1 MRRLPHAARKDVP
14 LRSWVDVDH
23 QGRQFLV
30 REGRGRVS
38 AVAPVSDDQFLV
50 EILCELPPHWSAS
63 LRTTVQARI
72 PAGHP
77 SLADVRSAEVSGE
90 TVTWSMEWHRHEG
103 IPVDIPLEALDLRAD
118 THSTLVAFAA
128 VDEAAPLLEST
139 EAIDG

>member
-1 MRRLPHAARKDVP
+1 M
-14 LRSWVDVDH
+14 RSWVDVD
-23 QGRQFLV
+23 QAGRQFLV

-38 AVAPVSDDQFLV
+38 AVAPVGDGQFLV

-72 PAGHP
+72 PSGHP
-77 SLADVRSAEVSGE
+77 YLTDVRSAESTGQMVD
-90 TVTWSMEWHRHEG
+90 WSMEWHRHEG
-103 IPVDIPLEALDLRAD
+103 IPADIPLEALDLRVD

-139 EAIDG
+139 EALDA